1 MSFQSM
7 TIASLLVAVL
17 FSSGVF
23 AKDEVHDQECEMYTN
38 ANSTSATCNEVSG
51 MVCTGGCTGYVTATK
66 CTTSQGMNDPKP
78 PLTNEKC
85 TISYG
90 KSSATTAVCI
100 TEKQV
105 FTCYGPV
112 TGKANCKSC
121 KRQITSPDT
130 PPAKGTTPGSGNGN
144 NGNGSN
150 GNGSSG
156 NGSGKGGS
164 SASGTKPTPEGSPKP
179 ADDNSAPATNTPTG
193 SGSGSTTGTTTQGT
207 SPAGNTTTTSPGT
220 PPATGDAPAA
230 GSPDS
235 SKTDGHSTS
244 SGSILAL
251 NGVSLA
257 LATLLSSALM

>member
-66 CTTSQGMNDPKP
+66 CTTSQEMNDPKP
-78 PLTNEKC
+78 PLTTEKC
-85 TISYG
+85 TVSYG
-90 KSSATTAVCI
+90 KSSATMAICI

-121 KRQITSPDT
+121 KRQSTSPDS

-144 NGNGSN
+144 NGNGS
-150 GNGSSG
+150 SG
-156 NGSGKGGS
+156 NGSAKGGS
-164 SASGTKPTPEGSPKP
+164 SASGTKSTPEGSPKP
-179 ADDNSAPATNTPTG
+179 ADDNSAPATNAPTG

-207 SPAGNTTTTSPGT
+207 SSAGNTTTTSSSGT

-244 SGSILAL
+244 SGSLLAL